1 MDFSYCLTKDVQ
13 LPVSIRIATLE
24 GHLPNTDEVR
34 DLYVTVQLF
43 GDNKPLTVPV
53 RTSYKAFKNH
63 WSWNEWLTLPIR
75 YCDLPATSQCAVTVW
90 DTIGPREVKPIGGT
104 TLGLFGKQFTLRKGK
119 QKLHLWPNV
128 EADGSQN
135 TTTPSKIKGTD
146 DDMNKLEKLVKRYDC
161 GDIRPVEW
169 LDNMTFRQIEKIHKN
184 ASTTSTKLALY
195 VDLPKFDFPVVYGE
209 LEYAFPASI
218 QHNVPYTTNSAIA
231 TAMNQ
236 PMGTT
241 TTEAATTTT
250 TTTTTAVSER
260 VDAFH
265 YSVVLDPDLQRDNP
279 VEAKHRKLV
288 RSHRNGP
295 LDRDLK
301 PNPKIRDELNSI
313 MSYPPTQTLTAEEK
327 DMVWKFRFYLTRDKR
342 ALTKFLKCVVWTDPT
357 EVRQAVDLL
366 PLWVDIDVDDALEL
380 LGKEFE
386 NRAVRSYAVNQLR
399 RADDDD
405 LLLYLLQLVQAL
417 KFEHI
422 SEKVPTSYD
431 SSLVQF
437 LIDRST
443 SNPILGNYFHWY
455 IMVECE
461 DKVVGKMYPKVAF
474 HYFNAIVEVE
484 NGHQRRDILR
494 KQGELMHTLSKVS
507 KEIRALKD
515 VRAKKVDKLRAMI
528 SDPKGLLH
536 SIPTL
541 PLPLDPTKEVCGI
554 IAEKSGIFNSNLQ
567 PLRLTFKCE
576 DNTEYPVIFKTGDDL
591 RQDQLVIQI
600 ILLMDKLLLKENL
613 DLKLTPYK
621 VLATG
626 PEEGLMQFIPSKSLA
641 AVLNEHQNNVLSFF
655 REHHPDSGPD
665 SIYGIDA
672 MVMETYI
679 RSCAGYC
686 VITYLLGVGDRHL
699 DNLLLSP
706 DGHLFHVDFG
716 FILGR
721 DPKPFP
727 PPMKLCKEMIEAMGG
742 ANSPHYNKFR
752 QYCYTA
758 FTTLRRNANLILNLF
773 ALMVDA
779 NIPDIKIEP
788 DKAVIKVQE
797 KFRLDLSE
805 EAAIAYFQGLISE
818 SVNALFPQIMETVH
832 KWAQYWRR

>member
-1 MDFSYCLTKDVQ
+1 MFGQIVKRMEIM
-13 LPVSIRIATLE
+13 IRP
-24 GHLPNTDEVR
+24 H
-34 DLYVTVQLF
+34 Q
-43 GDNKPLTVPV
+43 
-53 RTSYKAFKNH
+53 
-63 WSWNEWLTLPIR
+63 
-75 YCDLPATSQCAVTVW
+75 
-90 DTIGPREVKPIGGT
+90 
-104 TLGLFGKQFTLRKGK
+104 
-119 QKLHLWPNV
+119 
-128 EADGSQN
+128 
-135 TTTPSKIKGTD
+135 
-146 DDMNKLEKLVKRYDC
+146 LVKRYDC

-169 LDNMTFRQIEKIHKN
+169 LDNMAFRQIEKIHKN
-184 ASTTSTKLALY
+184 ASNTLTELALY
-195 VDLPKFDFPVVYGE
+195 IDLPKFDFPVVYGE
-209 LEYAFPASI
+209 MEYTLPGPFTSLTAHGQNISDLHSHFQETPMI
-218 QHNVPYTTNSAIA
+218 

-236 PMGTT
+236 PIYPDSGNGLDHTNR
-241 TTEAATTTT
+241 ENIP
-250 TTTTTAVSER
+250 SIQ
-260 VDAFH
+260 
-265 YSVVLDPDLQRDNP
+265 YSVVLDPDLVRDNP
-279 VEAKHRKLV
+279 VEAKHRRLV

-313 MSYPPTQTLTAEEK
+313 MSYPPTQPLTPEEK
-327 DMVWKFRFYLTRDKR
+327 DLVWKFRFYLTRDKR
-342 ALTKFLKCVVWTDPT
+342 ALTKFLKCVLWTDTT
-357 EVRQAVDLL
+357 EVRQAVDIL

-386 NRAVRSYAVNQLR
+386 NRSVRTYAVNQLR

-422 SEKVPTSYD
+422 DDKDEESYD

-437 LIDRST
+437 LIDRAT
-443 SNPILGNYFHWY
+443 NNPVLGTYLHWY
-455 IMVECE
+455 VMVECQ
-461 DKVVGKMYPKVAF
+461 DKNYGKMYAKVAYHF
-474 HYFNAIVEVE
+474 FSELLEVPNGYF
-484 NGHQRRDILR
+484 RRDELR
-494 KQGELMHTLSKVS
+494 RQGELIEELSKVS
-507 KEIRALKD
+507 KNIRALKD
-515 VRAKKVDKLRAMI
+515 GRAKKVDKLRAI
-528 SDPKGLLH
+528 IGDVKGPLH
-536 SIPTL
+536 EFNILSF
-541 PLPLDPTKEVCGI
+541 PLDPTKQVLGLVPSKC
-554 IAEKSGIFNSNLQ
+554 GIFNSNLQ
-567 PLRLTFKCE
+567 PLRLTFKCG
-576 DNTEYPVIFKTGDDL
+576 DDTEYPVIFKTGDDL

-600 ILLMDKLLLKENL
+600 ISLMDKLLLKENL

-626 PEEGLMQFIPSKSLA
+626 PEHGLMQFVPSSSLA
-641 AVLNEHQNNVLSFF
+641 AVLNDHQNNVLSFF
-655 REHHPDSGPD
+655 REHHPSSAPGNV
-665 SIYGIDA
+665 YGIDPK
-672 MVMETYI
+672 VMETYT

-742 ANSPHYNKFR
+742 ANSQHYMNFQ

-758 FTTLRRNANLILNLF
+758 FITLRRNANLILNLF

-788 DKAVIKVQE
+788 EKAVMKVQE

-805 EAAIAYFQGLISE
+805 EAAIAHFRGLISE
-818 SVNALFPQIMETVH
+818 SVNALFPQILETVH